1 MKSALA
7 VLVLLASSCV
17 SGSTR
22 NPYAQADSTTPRDT
36 ARAERLTRE
45 AAALIESDPQ
55 GAEALLRE
63 ALGADLF
70 HGPAHNNLGV
80 LFLARGELYEA
91 ATEFEWA
98 RKLMPGHPDPRLNLA
113 LCLERAGRITDAE
126 ESYLAT
132 LEVAP
137 GYLPGIQGLAR
148 LHARLPEPSELLP
161 KWLQRIAMEG
171 ETEAWRNWAREQ
183 LALRSR

>member
-1 MKSALA
+1 MKSILVALS
-7 VLVLLASSCV
+7 LLLCSCASSP
-17 SGSTR
+17 GR
-22 NPYAQADSTTPRDT
+22 NPYGAGDSAQRDT
-36 ARAERLTRE
+36 AAAERLTRE
-45 AAALIESDPQ
+45 AASLIGERPEE
-55 GAEALLRE
+55 AEALLRK

-113 LCLERAGRITDAE
+113 LCLERAGRVTDAE

-137 GYLPGIQGLAR
+137 GYIPGIQGLAR

-171 ETEAWRNWAREQ
+171 ETQAWRNWARDQ
-183 LALRSR
+183 LALRAR